1 MLKIIS
7 NASDQREVSFPRF
20 TFVPARSTNFFF
32 FPPECTTNSFSK
44 IITNYEDQASP
55 TLSIIDSFY
64 PNNKSLNSTR
74 NLIPSIH
81 RESSNIDQFIII
93 SSTKNFPRGFHPDRR
108 KKEGKK
114 EKKDNI
120 PPLSVAIE
128 RDLPRFP
135 PPPPPPPPP
144 LSHDKIF
151 TPAKRRDAS
160 INQASSLETVE
171 FWTQA
176 GRARNERAWRGTR
189 ARVTTTGL
197 WTPGATRGKK
207 RKSRESKRDTK
218 AHTMGRL

>member
-1 MLKIIS
+1 MINEKSPSL
-7 NASDQREVSFPRF
+7 VSLSFQQDR
-20 TFVPARSTNFFF
+20 RIFFF
-32 FPPECTTNSFSK
+32 FPRMHDKIISFSK

-128 RDLPRFP
+128 RDLPRFLP
-135 PPPPPPPPP
+135 PPHPSP
-144 LSHDKIF
+144 SF
-151 TPAKRRDAS
+151 
-160 INQASSLETVE
+160 
-171 FWTQA
+171 
-176 GRARNERAWRGTR
+176 ARQNFYTR
-189 ARVTTTGL
+189 
-197 WTPGATRGKK
+197 KK
-207 RKSRESKRDTK
+207 T
-218 AHTMGRL
+218 GRLD

>member
-135 PPPPPPPPP
+135 PPPLPLPLFRTTKFLHPQKDGTPRLIKPPPSR
-144 LSHDKIF
+144 LWSFERKQGERV
-151 TPAKRRDAS
+151 T
-160 INQASSLETVE
+160 NELGVE
-171 FWTQA
+171 Q
-176 GRARNERAWRGTR
+176 GRA
-189 ARVTTTGL
+189 
-197 WTPGATRGKK
+197 
-207 RKSRESKRDTK
+207 
-218 AHTMGRL
+218 